1 MKLIMTTTVNLNQ
14 QVQQLI
20 SNDFVSNF
28 TTSLNARDRW
38 NFLTHFFDVSS
49 HLLIGATVILSFIS
63 GGLHI
68 PFLALVAGALGTGS
82 QVANQYSNYS
92 YQQYKLQS
100 QLIAEMSTKV
110 NANDELVD
118 ETPIVSTNS
127 PLIPPVP
134 TNSPLIPPTNT
145 PTVHPI

>member
-1 MKLIMTTTVNLNQ
+1 M
-14 QVQQLI
+14 
-20 SNDFVSNF
+20 
-28 TTSLNARDRW
+28 
-38 NFLTHFFDVSS
+38 
-49 HLLIGATVILSFIS
+49 
-63 GGLHI
+63 
-68 PFLALVAGALGTGS
+68 VAGALGTGS

-127 PLIPPVP
+127 PLIPPAP
-134 TNSPLIPPTNT
+134 TNSPLIPQTNT